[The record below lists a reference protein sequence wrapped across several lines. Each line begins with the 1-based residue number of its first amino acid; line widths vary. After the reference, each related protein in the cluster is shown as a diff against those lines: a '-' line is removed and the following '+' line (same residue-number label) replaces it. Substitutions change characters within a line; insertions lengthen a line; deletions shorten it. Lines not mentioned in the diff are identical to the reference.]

1 MILELGLKEIIQR
14 RGKGTSFKAERA
26 VNTKILEHKMPSH
39 SRKSKLPDKGRTSAL
54 VGRQVKQQEKQASLM
69 S

>member
-14 RGKGTSFKAERA
+14 RGKGSSFKAERA

-39 SRKSKLPDKGRTSAL
+39 SRKSKLPDKGKEPIS
-54 VGRQVKQQEKQASLM
+54 
-69 S
+69 